1 MNFQALPL
9 WIAIPA
15 ALLIVLGSSLA
26 LLGSLGLVNVR
37 SFYDRLHVP
46 TLGTSWGVFSLI
58 LASMLLF
65 GWREERVVL
74 HELVIGIFVMVT
86 TPVTL
91 MILGRAAL
99 QRDRVENV
107 EDVPSSLTPPKAV
120 KKDAE

>member
-1 MNFQALPL
+1 MDFEALPL

-46 TLGTSWGVFSLI
+46 TLGSSWGVFSLI

-65 GWREERVVL
+65 GWREERAVF

-91 MILGRAAL
+91 MVLGRAAL

-107 EDVPSSLTPPKAV
+107 EEVPPSLTPPKGTE
-120 KKDAE
+120 KEG